1 MSKLTGDITKTMDP
15 KTGYEYEIIPY
26 SRLNIIIKN
35 CPKGFPFALKIKDVT
50 PIKDA
55 DSVK

>member
-1 MSKLTGDITKTMDP
+1 M
-15 KTGYEYEIIPY
+15 IPY
-26 SRLNIIIKN
+26 NKLKITIKS
-35 CPKGFPFALKIKDVT
+35 CPNGFPFALKISDVT